1 MLAEPLI
8 ATIFYRGEL
17 TVNDVHMAAQSLQA
31 YSLGLVFMML
41 IKVLAPGYYARQDTR
56 TPVRIG
62 IIAMISNM
70 VLNLILVWPLG
81 HVGLAL
87 ATSLSAGLN
96 AFLLWRGLY
105 KKQYHVFSAQWK
117 RLLRILVS
125 ATVALGVC
133 LYLFLL
139 QGWQWTQM
147 DDLYR
152 VGCTLMVVVCGVLVY
167 VLVAVAAGLR
177 PSILKH

>member
-1 MLAEPLI
+1 
-8 ATIFYRGEL
+8 
-17 TVNDVHMAAQSLQA
+17 
-31 YSLGLVFMML
+31 
-41 IKVLAPGYYARQDTR
+41 
-56 TPVRIG
+56 
-62 IIAMISNM
+62 
-70 VLNLILVWPLG
+70 
-81 HVGLAL
+81 
-87 ATSLSAGLN
+87 
-96 AFLLWRGLY
+96 
-105 KKQYHVFSAQWK
+105 
-117 RLLRILVS
+117 
-125 ATVALGVC
+125 